1 MNFLNSPWFNTTQT
15 SACTLKLFY
24 TQSIKNDKKFSQA
37 KIPYTVKSNSNNLIK
52 LVMKICL
59 TSTE

>member
-24 TQSIKNDKKFSQA
+24 TQSIKNDKSFLRQNFHILYNETA
-37 KIPYTVKSNSNNLIK
+37 TI
-52 LVMKICL
+52 
-59 TSTE
+59 